1 MLFHV
6 THTHDYQTCMAH
18 REDLRSEFNDG
29 FTKAAVANNVQILA
43 TYNNRGRHTRI
54 WILEAA
60 DYHAVDKALE
70 PILKFGNYDIM
81 PVSAM

>member
-18 REDLRSEFNDG
+18 REEARNEFNDG
-29 FTKAAVANNVQILA
+29 FTKAAAANKVQILA

-54 WILEAA
+54 WILEAP

-70 PILKFGNYDIM
+70 PTLRKNFHHRIRL
-81 PVSAM
+81 

>member
-1 MLFHV
+1 
-6 THTHDYQTCMAH
+6 MAH
-18 REDLRSEFNDG
+18 REDARKEFNDG
-29 FTKAAVANNVQILA
+29 FIEATAANNVQILA

-60 DYHAVDKALE
+60 DYHDVDKALE

>member
-18 REDLRSEFNDG
+18 REEARNEFNDG
-29 FTKAAVANNVQILA
+29 FTKAATANNVQIIA

-54 WILEAA
+54 WILEAP
-60 DYHAVDKALE
+60 DYHAVDKASE

>member
-1 MLFHV
+1 
-6 THTHDYQTCMAH
+6 MAH

-60 DYHAVDKALE
+60 DYLSVDKALE

>member
-18 REDLRSEFNDG
+18 REDARKEFNDG
-29 FTKAAVANNVQILA
+29 FIEAAAANNVQILA
-43 TYNNRGRHTRI
+43 TDNNRGRHTRI

-60 DYHAVDKALE
+60 DYHDVEIGRAHV
-70 PILKFGNYDIM
+70 
-81 PVSAM
+81 

>member
-1 MLFHV
+1 
-6 THTHDYQTCMAH
+6 MAH
-18 REDLRSEFNDG
+18 REDARKAFNDG
-29 FTKAAVANNVQILA
+29 FIEAAAANNVQILA

-60 DYHAVDKALE
+60 DYHDVDKALE

>member
-18 REDLRSEFNDG
+18 REDARKEFNDG
-29 FTKAAVANNVQILA
+29 CI
-43 TYNNRGRHTRI
+43 
-54 WILEAA
+54 EAA
-60 DYHAVDKALE
+60 DYHDVDKALE

-81 PVSAM
+81 PFSAM

>member
-1 MLFHV
+1 MLLHV
-6 THTHDYQTCMAH
+6 TRTHDYQTCMAH
-18 REDLRSEFNDG
+18 HEDARKEFNDG
-29 FTKAAVANNVQILA
+29 FIEAAAANNVQILA

-60 DYHAVDKALE
+60 DYQDVDKALE

>member
-1 MLFHV
+1 MSHILMIIKHV
-6 THTHDYQTCMAH
+6 WLIAKK
-18 REDLRSEFNDG
+18 REMNLTVVLQKPQQRI
-29 FTKAAVANNVQILA
+29 KILA

-54 WILEAA
+54 WILEAP

-70 PILKFGNYDIM
+70 TILKFENYDIM